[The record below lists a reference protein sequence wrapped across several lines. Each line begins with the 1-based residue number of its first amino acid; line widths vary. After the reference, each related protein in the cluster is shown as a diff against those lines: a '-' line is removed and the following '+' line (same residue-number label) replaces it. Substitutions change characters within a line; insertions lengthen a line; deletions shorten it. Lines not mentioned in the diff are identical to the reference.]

1 MTNSGM
7 LMADGWMTIEWYNN
21 NKYNSSIF
29 PIKKQNLKKES
40 KMINPRDT
48 IKGSTQ
54 NIQTHTFI

>member
-29 PIKKQNLKKES
+29 PIKKTES
-40 KMINPRDT
+40 QKRIQDDKSKRYN
-48 IKGSTQ
+48 KG
-54 NIQTHTFI
+54 